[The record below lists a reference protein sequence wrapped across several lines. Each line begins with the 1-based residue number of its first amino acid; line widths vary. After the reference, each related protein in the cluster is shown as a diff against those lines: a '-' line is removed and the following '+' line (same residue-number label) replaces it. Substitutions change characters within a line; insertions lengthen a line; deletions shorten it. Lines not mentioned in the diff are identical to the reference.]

1 MPRTALPE
9 CLRKKMG
16 LVKRTPDND
25 ENSNDDIWKAGSGVL
40 KAVGSG
46 HDGEYLKMK
55 SGVAM
60 SERASRL
67 AQIQSGGV
75 RGIIIS
81 LLLIINK

>member
-1 MPRTALPE
+1 MPKTALPE

-16 LVKRTPDND
+16 LAKRTHND
-25 ENSNDDIWKAGSGVL
+25 ENSTDDIWKAGSGVL

-67 AQIQSGGV
+67 AQIQTGGV
-75 RGIIIS
+75 RGIIF
-81 LLLIINK
+81 